1 MLLGAHALLQL
12 YVFSTRDVNS
22 VEHDQLRLDVWDFNN
37 EENVT
42 DKVDNRAW
50 GRGEVQDVL

>member
-42 DKVDNRAW
+42 DKVDNLVW
-50 GRGEVQDVL
+50 GRGEVRGVL